1 MMPDKLLRMKEAATL
16 LGVTPQTL
24 RTWSKSGYIEAIVGK
39 GGHRRFK
46 WSEVKRLMHLTD
58 PQAPAKNC
66 LIYCRVSTTIQREN
80 LKRQRARLETYAVT
94 NGYIITKIY
103 EDIASGMNFKRRGLL
118 KILNHCQTHAIKAVI
133 IEFKDWLARF
143 GVELIRAML
152 ASFGTELVI
161 VNRVESDYKQE
172 IIDDMIAI
180 IVHFS
185 SRLYGKRRGKKKT
198 TQIKQILKNTAP

>member
-1 MMPDKLLRMKEAATL
+1 MIPDKLLRMKQAATL
-16 LGVTPQTL
+16 LGITPQTL
-24 RTWSKSGYIEAIVGK
+24 RTWSNEGYIEAIVGK

-58 PQAPAKNC
+58 PQSDEKNC
-66 LIYCRVSTTIQREN
+66 LIYCRVSTTIQRDN
-80 LKRQRARLETYAVT
+80 LKRQRTRLETYAVA
-94 NGYIITKIY
+94 NGYTITKIY

-118 KILNHCQTHAIKAVI
+118 KVLKHCQSHAIKAVI
-133 IEFKDWLARF
+133 IEFKDRLARF
-143 GVELIRAML
+143 GVELIQAML

-161 VNRVESDYKQE
+161 VNRVESDHKQE

-198 TQIKQILKNTAP
+198 TQIKQILKDTVK